1 LTQCWPG
8 SISPSR
14 FRYGTGVQ
22 EQRSMSFIHWV
33 IAGLIVLVVL
43 AMLLGVFG
51 VFFYDKAATG
61 ARSVLSAFE
70 QIKDKKK

>member
-1 LTQCWPG
+1 
-8 SISPSR
+8 
-14 FRYGTGVQ
+14 
-22 EQRSMSFIHWV
+22 MSFIHWV